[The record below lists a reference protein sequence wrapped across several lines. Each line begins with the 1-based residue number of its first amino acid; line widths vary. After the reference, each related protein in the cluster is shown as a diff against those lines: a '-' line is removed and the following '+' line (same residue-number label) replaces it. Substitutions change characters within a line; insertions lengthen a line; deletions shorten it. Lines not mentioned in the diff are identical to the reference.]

1 MVYNFFCSA
10 LSLYTVVRFVMLFVN
25 SMDLFDMT
33 SHKSLEHPLFV
44 YWLTKQIE
52 LFDTVLMILRHK
64 DRQISFLHVRFLVT
78 LLALVVNFDLG
89 VGSILQ

>member
-1 MVYNFFCSA
+1 MVVYNFCCSA

-25 SMDLFDMT
+25 SMDMFDMT
-33 SHKSLEHPLFV
+33 NHESLEHPLFV

-64 DRQISFLHVRFLVT
+64 ERQISFLHVRFFIT
-78 LLALVVNFDLG
+78 LLGLASCEL
-89 VGSILQ
+89 